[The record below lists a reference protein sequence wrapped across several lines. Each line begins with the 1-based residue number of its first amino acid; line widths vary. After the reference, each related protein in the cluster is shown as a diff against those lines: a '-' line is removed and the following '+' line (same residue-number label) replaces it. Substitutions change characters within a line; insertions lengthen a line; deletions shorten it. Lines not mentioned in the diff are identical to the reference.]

1 MTEPQVFDIKQCR
14 CEVNGRQMTGIA
26 SDGYGI
32 TPKAESTVIPG
43 LIGEAGFNID
53 PSTMAE
59 ASVSL
64 NAASPE
70 NAYLRDIIN
79 KQQTGSQGPVS
90 FEIIVDDA
98 FIDGFGF
105 KTKGMKFAM
114 VSMFPE
120 FKTDEK
126 SAPVY
131 EYKFVGY
138 GYQEKST

>member
-1 MTEPQVFDIKQCR
+1 MGQEPQVFDIKKAR
-14 CEVNGRQMTGIA
+14 CEVNGRPMTGIG

-32 TPKAESTVIPG
+32 TPKAEMTVIPG
-43 LIGEAGFNID
+43 LTGESGFNID

-59 ASVSL
+59 AVVSL

-79 KQQTGSQGPVS
+79 KQMTGDQGPVS
-90 FEIIVDDA
+90 FEIIVNEH
-98 FIDGFGF
+98 FIAGFGY

-114 VSMFPE
+114 VSMYPE

-126 SAPVY
+126 TAPVY
-131 EYKFVGY
+131 EYRFVGY
-138 GYQEKST
+138 GYYEN